1 MIIPEIPIQL
11 SRNDFVL
18 IYTTNEVNMLDE
30 REKFLLSKKN
40 LRKIF
45 FVRKTKIHNYQKCVS
60 ASLVS
65 LSATG
70 RKGTDLQLVS

>member
-45 FVRKTKIHNYQKCVS
+45 FVRKTKIHNYQKMRFS
-60 ASLVS
+60 F
-65 LSATG
+65 TG
-70 RKGTDLQLVS
+70 FS